1 MEVQISPKWEKKGT
15 VLTLNIWGK
24 LGVSP
29 FHPEKMVIW
38 RAKIVILTQQTWWF
52 HRLNHGDPPN
62 MVLWKVL
69 VEYSWGFWGYMTNG
83 YMWEVRWKIAAL
95 NQQNFFLGGNCV
107 EHKLSCWPTK
117 CLQESPMSPSN
128 TQTWPIFTPARYQNS
143 HHKKNMTN
151 HDWLVVLTILK
162 NMSQWEGL
170 PSGKLSHNYGK
181 SPCDSW

>member
-1 MEVQISPKWEKKGT
+1 MKNDDFAPVTLKKMGKLGDFSRKKGDFMEVQISPKWEKKGT

-24 LGVSP
+24 LRVSP

-83 YMWEVRWKIAAL
+83 YMWEVRWKMAAL
-95 NQQNFFLGGNCV
+95 NQQNVCRSLPWAHEPYPDMANLHPGQV
-107 EHKLSCWPTK
+107 PKQS
-117 CLQESPMSPSN
+117 SP
-128 TQTWPIFTPARYQNS
+128 
-143 HHKKNMTN
+143 KN
-151 HDWLVVLTILK
+151 HDQSWLVGGVDHLEKYESMGRITLW
-162 NMSQWEGL
+162 QTVT
-170 PSGKLSHNYGK
+170 
-181 SPCDSW
+181 